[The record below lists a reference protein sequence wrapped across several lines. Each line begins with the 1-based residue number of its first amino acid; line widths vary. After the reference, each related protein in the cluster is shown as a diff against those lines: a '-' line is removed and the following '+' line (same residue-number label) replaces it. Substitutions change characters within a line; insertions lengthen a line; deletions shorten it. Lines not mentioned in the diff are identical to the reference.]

1 MVAVLRRNGAGKWT
15 GLNAIS
21 GIVEPDGGNVW
32 FEGEGITGFAPEAT
46 ATRGV
51 IQVPGGR
58 GVFPGLTVEENLR
71 MGCFLIRRDTKLVSE
86 RMDDVVALFPR
97 LGERMAQRAG
107 LLSGGER
114 QMLTLAQSF
123 VLRPK
128 LLLIDE
134 LSLGLA
140 PT

>member
-1 MVAVLRRNGAGKWT
+1 AGVAT
-15 GLNAIS
+15 
-21 GIVEPDGGNVW
+21 
-32 FEGEGITGFAPEAT
+32 EAT
-46 ATRGV
+46 AARGV

-71 MGCFLIRRDTKLVSE
+71 MGSFLIRRNTALVSE
-86 RMDDVVALFPR
+86 RMGEVIELFPR
-97 LGERMAQRAG
+97 LGERMRQRAG
-107 LLSGGER
+107 SLSGGER

-123 VLRPK
+123 VLQPK

-140 PT
+140 PTLVQELLQAVRRKIGRASCRERVKMWVVAV